1 MMRTAVVTLFS
12 VAALCSVARADKLV
26 VLTERDALPPAL
38 QAALADRHVEIATHA
53 SPEGALRLDRAAA
66 AQHAAMADQAQA
78 AVWIDGDEVWVASSD
93 GHFVRHAPVPA
104 DATPAAFATIA
115 AGLVE
120 QLFAPAIPI
129 AVTVHVD
136 PPVVAAAPAAQL
148 MVDAPP
154 VVAPPER
161 SKHAV
166 LEVGAA
172 ASTASY
178 GFAGTLAWPLSDHVQ
193 LGILG
198 EVDHVFAELG
208 GRFLEGTPLYRAGG
222 VLRYTT
228 GGTTRMQLGI
238 AGGIMTGTPEIM
250 GGADVGGQ
258 PDAAGFMSIQ
268 IGVAH
273 DVGPAYVA
281 VGFEPTFI
289 VDSLSNNAVAMMGF
303 LRVGL
308 PL

>member
-1 MMRTAVVTLFS
+1 MRAAAVTFLF

-26 VLTERDALPPAL
+26 VLTDRDALPPAL
-38 QAALADRHVEIATHA
+38 QVALADRHVEVATQA
-53 SPEGALRLDRAAA
+53 APEGALQLDRAAA
-66 AQHAAMADQAQA
+66 AQHAAMAAEAQA
-78 AVWIDGDEVWVASSD
+78 AVWIDGGDVWVASSD
-93 GHFVRHAPVPA
+93 GRFLRHAPVPA

-115 AGLVE
+115 AGLVD

-136 PPVVAAAPAAQL
+136 PAPPAAAQL

-154 VVAPPER
+154 VAAPSER

-178 GFAGTLAWPLSDHVQ
+178 GFAGTLSWPLSDHVQ
-193 LGILG
+193 LGMLG

-222 VLRYTT
+222 VLRYNT
-228 GGTTRMQLGI
+228 GGVTRMQLGI

-250 GGADVGGQ
+250 GGPDVGGQ
-258 PDAAGFMSIQ
+258 ADTAGFMSIQ
-268 IGVAH
+268 IAVAH

-289 VDSLSNNAVAMMGF
+289 IDSLSDNAVAMMGF